1 MSVDPYDRPDLVE
14 GRSDRMR
21 RNATPAGRL
30 NTALVCTLVA
40 LVTGLGAAGS
50 ATASGLGPNASVSK
64 GKCKK
69 KARWKCAAKRF
80 HLSAQGFY
88 KYYSGSQTFSAEIDL
103 RKRRASLG
111 EVDYTQESGTVTVSA
126 TATAES
132 SDLLLGCHP
141 VTYNVPQQKL
151 NVPAAGLF
159 DHDDL
164 FLGFSLI
171 GDDKNTY
178 SLWIGDY
185 LYQMVTLIQGSGTVT
200 CDANASSAPFTFYF
214 NGSARLITDTN
225 PGKPWNHRLS
235 GSGAYGGDS
244 LSWTLT
250 AK

>member
-1 MSVDPYDRPDLVE
+1 
-14 GRSDRMR
+14 MR
-21 RNATPAGRL
+21 RTATPAGRL

-50 ATASGLGPNASVSK
+50 ATASGDGPTAFVSK

-69 KARWKCAAKRF
+69 KPRWRCAAKRY

-88 KYYSGSQTFSAEIDL
+88 KYHSGSQSFSAEIDL

-111 EVDYTQESGTVTVSA
+111 EVDYTQEGGTVTVSA
-126 TATAES
+126 TGTNEF
-132 SDLLLGCHP
+132 SDLLLGCP
-141 VTYNVPQQKL
+141 SDVSYNVPQQKL
-151 NVPAAGLF
+151 SVPPAGLF
-159 DHDDL
+159 DHTDL

-178 SLWIGDY
+178 SLWVGDY
-185 LYQMVTLIQGSGTVT
+185 LYQGLTLIQGSGTVT
-200 CDANASSAPFTFYF
+200 CDGDGSSAPFTYYF
-214 NGSARLITDTN
+214 TGSARLITETN

-235 GSGAYGGDS
+235 GAGSYGGDS
-244 LSWTLT
+244 LRWTLT